1 MHSLLSP
8 DHPHSCREFSVPRAL
23 FLCPLF
29 FSCMNVA
36 SSSSSAEL
44 LSQLLAHLRILL
56 VSPYF
61 SSPVLLFSF
70 SCFMSRSRVKP
81 SATTG
86 SADEK
91 GISPLSFSRPSAS
104 LLSSHLPSYSNFF
117 ALLPL
122 FLPPLSLS
130 LCLSAGRLCAWSCE
144 EEERRCGA
152 RRRVERR
159 APFLIFPGTIVSA

>member
-1 MHSLLSP
+1 MHSLLSS

-23 FLCPLF
+23 FLCLLF

-61 SSPVLLFSF
+61 LSPVLLFSF

-91 GISPLSFSRPSAS
+91 GISTLSFSRPSAS

-117 ALLPL
+117 ALFPL
-122 FLPPLSLS
+122 FLSLS
-130 LCLSAGRLCAWSCE
+130 P
-144 EEERRCGA
+144 RRTIVCVVL
-152 RRRVERR
+152 RRRGTPLRR
-159 APFLIFPGTIVSA
+159 PSASRAESSFLNLSWYNRLGVII